1 MVICTYAHCVMYAYK
16 VLRSSLQRFK
26 RSYAYNNNKKQDR
39 RTGQKNN
46 TTCIFVARGIINVF
60 EGFQKQDRMMI
71 KKKKEKEEEEIPFF
85 SVELDLSLPF
95 LFPFPCVDFVCS
107 SLVSALP
114 FWVFVSFF
122 SFLLSLRSLFSHP
135 FSVLLFFVSFSSLV
149 SSSGCFSSSVSVL
162 SDIFGSFFFSVTH
175 RMHL

>member
-1 MVICTYAHCVMYAYK
+1 MHIVSCMLTKFYEVPCSG
-16 VLRSSLQRFK
+16 LRGVTLTTTTKTGQTGPVKKIIPLASSLREVSLMFLKDFK
-26 RSYAYNNNKKQDR
+26 KRM
-39 RTGQKNN
+39 
-46 TTCIFVARGIINVF
+46 
-60 EGFQKQDRMMI
+60 RMMI

-107 SLVSALP
+107 SLVSALS

-122 SFLLSLRSLFSHP
+122 SFLLSLMSLFSHP
-135 FSVLLFFVSFSSLV
+135 FSVLLFFVSFSSLG

-162 SDIFGSFFFSVTH
+162 SDIFGSSFFSVTH

>member
-16 VLRSSLQRFK
+16 VPCSGLRGVTLTTTKNRTDGPVKKIIPLASSLREVSLMFLKDFK
-26 RSYAYNNNKKQDR
+26 NRM
-39 RTGQKNN
+39 
-46 TTCIFVARGIINVF
+46 
-60 EGFQKQDRMMI
+60 RMMI

-107 SLVSALP
+107 SLVSALS

>member
-1 MVICTYAHCVMYAYK
+1 MHIVSCMLTKFYEVPCSGFRGVTLTTTKKNRTDGPVKKIPLA
-16 VLRSSLQRFK
+16 SSLREVSLMFLKDFK
-26 RSYAYNNNKKQDR
+26 NRM
-39 RTGQKNN
+39 
-46 TTCIFVARGIINVF
+46 
-60 EGFQKQDRMMI
+60 RMMI

-107 SLVSALP
+107 SLVSALS